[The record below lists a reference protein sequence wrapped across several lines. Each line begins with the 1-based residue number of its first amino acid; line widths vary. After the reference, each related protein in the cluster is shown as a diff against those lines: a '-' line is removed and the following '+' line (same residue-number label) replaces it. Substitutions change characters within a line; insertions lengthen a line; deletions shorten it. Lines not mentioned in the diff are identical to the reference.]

1 MIIATIVSVFKG
13 FHEIYE
19 EDSIAEFGKMFY
31 IKNNDELPNY
41 RPTIRRTNM
50 EILHIKFETQQNG
63 DSSAE
68 NLITQPKYYS

>member
-19 EDSIAEFGKMFY
+19 EGSIAEFGKMFY
-31 IKNNDELPNY
+31 IKIMTNY
-41 RPTIRRTNM
+41 PTRATVRRTNM